1 MIHPKARSS
10 VWSALVAAGAAA
22 LLGLVVLPMPLAA
35 QEGAAAVQDVTVTDV
50 VLPLGG
56 TLLKAPKLTAS
67 GTRLSKDELA
77 AILRSDSA
85 VPWSER
91 LARLDAGSLTV
102 PVLTSENA
110 GPGDNRQTVTYRD
123 VVARDV
129 RAGRVGELTAA
140 GATVS
145 VVSGPNRGSGTY
157 GQLRATDL
165 DLAALSRLYTV
176 AGDGKGPI
184 QRVYGTIQV
193 ADVTYADARGTT
205 VKIASLNGRDLGG
218 RQIPDGWNG
227 AFAIVAGGV
236 QDGVDRRAVAASAAD
251 LIEATTVGSLEMQ
264 GLSVS
269 DADPKG
275 PLLFEIR
282 RVAYA
287 SEGPEAGTRLEDLS
301 LSRGSL
307 RTQLARLTLTGASLA
322 PTVAALQGIAGEP
335 AARAGFSD
343 TEMRRL
349 TPQIGNLTLN
359 DLAIELPPEATPDHA
374 PQRDGRVP
382 PRGPGPEAARL
393 NAGKPADPKASELR
407 VGDPLT
413 VTVVPPTGR
422 RVALREATLAVGP
435 PSDGVPSSSRLTL
448 SGLSLPADL
457 LAGQPIVGML
467 PAYGYRDVDL
477 DVVADASV
485 DAKARDLLVRD
496 ITVSGR
502 EIGTIRLSGTLG
514 GIGPELLSGTL
525 PAATLLMFSG
535 SAKNLDLTVENA
547 GLFERF
553 LAAQAKDLSLK
564 PDELRKEYVTASLLG
579 VPIILGNGPAAKA
592 IGAAM
597 GQFVMKPGKLVL
609 HAKAKEPAGIG
620 FIDLG
625 AARSPALVLDRLDV
639 DARAN

>member
-1 MIHPKARSS
+1 MIHPKARSRLR
-10 VWSALVAAGAAA
+10 SALAAAGVSV
-22 LLGLVVLPMPLAA
+22 LLGLAACPAPLAA

-67 GTRLSKDELA
+67 GTRLSKDDLE
-77 AILRSDSA
+77 AILRPDSA
-85 VPWSER
+85 VPWNER

-110 GPGDNRQTVTYRD
+110 GPGENRQTVTYRD

-157 GQLRATDL
+157 GAVRATDL

-176 AGDGKGPI
+176 PGDGKGPV

-193 ADVTYADARGTT
+193 SDVTYSDARGTT
-205 VKIASLNGRDLGG
+205 VKITSLNGRDLGG

-227 AFAIVAGGV
+227 AFAIVGAGFAEPN
-236 QDGVDRRAVAASAAD
+236 DRRVFAGAAAD
-251 LIEATTVGSLEMQ
+251 LIGATTLGSLEMQ

-287 SEGPEAGTRLEDLS
+287 SSGPEAGTRLEDLA
-301 LSRGSL
+301 LNRGSL
-307 RTQLARLTLTGASLA
+307 RARIGRLTLLGTSLA
-322 PTVAALQGIAGEP
+322 PTVAALQAIAAEPGP
-335 AARAGFSD
+335 AAGLSD
-343 TEMRRL
+343 AEMRRL
-349 TPQIGNLTLN
+349 TPQIGDLTLD
-359 DLAIELPPEATPDHA
+359 DLTIELPPEAEADRVLP
-374 PQRDGRVP
+374 REGRLP
-382 PRGPGPEAARL
+382 GRGPAPEPNRPIVGRL
-393 NAGKPADPKASELR
+393 ADPKAPEPR
-407 VGDPLT
+407 AGDPLA
-413 VTVVPPTGR
+413 VTVAPHPPR
-422 RVALREATLAVGP
+422 RIALHAATLAVGP

-467 PAYGYRDVDL
+467 PAYGYRDLDL
-477 DVVADASV
+477 DLVADATVDETARELSV
-485 DAKARDLLVRD
+485 REVVL
-496 ITVSGR
+496 SGR
-502 EIGTIRLSGTLG
+502 DVGTVRLAGTLG

-553 LAAQAKDLSLK
+553 LAAQSKDLSLK
-564 PDELRKEYVTASLLG
+564 PEELRKEYVTASLLG
-579 VPIILGNGPAAKA
+579 VPIILGNGPAAKG

-597 GQFVMKPGKLVL
+597 GQFVLKPGKLVL

-625 AARSPALVLDRLDV
+625 AARSPAAVLDRLDV
-639 DARAN
+639 DAKAN

>member
-1 MIHPKARSS
+1 MISPKARSRLRS
-10 VWSALVAAGAAA
+10 TLAAAGTAA
-22 LLGLVVLPMPLAA
+22 LLCLAGLPAPLAA
-35 QEGAAAVQDVTVTDV
+35 QEGAVAVQDVTVTDV

-67 GTRLSKDELA
+67 GTRLSKDDLTA
-77 AILRSDSA
+77 LLRPDSA

-102 PVLTSENA
+102 PVLTSESV
-110 GPGDNRQTVTYRD
+110 GPGENRQTVTYRD

-145 VVSGPNRGSGTY
+145 AVSGPNRGSGTY
-157 GQLRATDL
+157 GQVRATDL

-176 AGDGKGPI
+176 PGDGKGPV

-193 ADVTYADARGTT
+193 SDVTYADARGTT
-205 VKIASLNGRDLGG
+205 VKIATLNGSDLGG

-227 AFAIVAGGV
+227 AFAIVAGGF
-236 QDGVDRRAVAASAAD
+236 QEGTDRRAFAAAAAD
-251 LIEATTVGSLEMQ
+251 LIDATTVGSLELQ

-282 RVAYA
+282 RVAFA
-287 SEGPEAGTRLEDLS
+287 STGPEAGTRLEDLS
-301 LSRGSL
+301 LSRGAV
-307 RTQLARLTLTGASLA
+307 RTQLGRLTLTGASLA
-322 PTVAALQGIAGEP
+322 PTVAALKGIAAEP
-335 AARAGFSD
+335 AAGIGFSD
-343 TEMRRL
+343 AEMRRL
-349 TPQIGNLTLN
+349 TPQIGNLTLS
-359 DLAIELPPEATPDHA
+359 DLAIALPPEAA
-374 PQRDGRVP
+374 PERPPAREARAPGRGTGAEVA
-382 PRGPGPEAARL
+382 RPG
-393 NAGKPADPKASELR
+393 AGKSADQKASEPR
-407 VGDPLT
+407 IGDPLAVT
-413 VTVVPPTGR
+413 VTPPPER
-422 RVALREATLAVGP
+422 RIALREATLAFGP
-435 PSDGVPSSSRLTL
+435 PSDGMPSSSRLTL

-467 PAYGYRDVDL
+467 PAYGYRNVDL
-477 DVVADASV
+477 DVVADAAI
-485 DAKARDLLVRD
+485 DEKARDLTVRD
-496 ITVSGR
+496 VTVSGR
-502 EIGTIRLSGTLG
+502 DIGTVRLSGTLG

-535 SAKNLDLTVENA
+535 SAKTLDLTVENA

-553 LAAQAKDLSLK
+553 LTAQAKDLSLK

-579 VPIILGNGPAAKA
+579 VPIILGNGPAARA

-639 DARAN
+639 DAKAN